1 MWTTTEQQQTFNL
14 YTIMEYNEL
23 NRALADLDKSM
34 HTLEETYIENDG
46 EVTELTEQM
55 EQEILMIQELL
66 STDGIDMLGGWLKA
80 KEDRKKSLKAEKD
93 YITRQMAAIDETI
106 EFIKLKIN
114 QVMVATGK
122 DKIKGDRGYTFA
134 TTISIKTE
142 VDKDVLKA
150 LYADKVEEA
159 IRAAHVPAYV
169 GVTLTASS
177 TKAADLGVV
186 EGDEEIF
193 VTTEKPTIRFTK
205 PRAGKEA

>member
-1 MWTTTEQQQTFNL
+1 MKKLLFVSAMILVLTLTALTTQSCKAWRTISTTSTYVQQ
-14 YTIMEYNEL
+14 
-23 NRALADLDKSM
+23 DD
-34 HTLEETYIENDG
+34 
-46 EVTELTEQM
+46 
-55 EQEILMIQELL
+55 
-66 STDGIDMLGGWLKA
+66 STK
-80 KEDRKKSLKAEKD
+80 
-93 YITRQMAAIDETI
+93 TT
-106 EFIKLKIN
+106 
-114 QVMVATGK
+114 
-122 DKIKGDRGYTFA
+122 
-134 TTISIKTE
+134 TTISTKTE

-159 IRAAHVPAYV
+159 IREAHVPAYV